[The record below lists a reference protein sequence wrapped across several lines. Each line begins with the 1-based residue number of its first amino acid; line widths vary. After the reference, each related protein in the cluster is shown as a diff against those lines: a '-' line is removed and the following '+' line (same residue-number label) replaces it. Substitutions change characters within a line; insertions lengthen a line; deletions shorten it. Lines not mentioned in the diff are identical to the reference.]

1 MSQENKKIAIQE
13 TYGPRFQYC
22 WGCGPKNEDGLHMK
36 SYPSESGDEC
46 ICTVR
51 PDKMYTGGVPKNLF
65 GGMIAMIFDCHGTAS
80 AAYFA
85 HINNGLEFDENT
97 LIGRFITARLEV
109 DFKKPT
115 PMNEEIEVIAKLE
128 EIGERKAIINM
139 EMLAKGE
146 IRAKAKM
153 VAVKVKDNM

>member
-51 PDKMYTGGVPKNLF
+51 PDKMYTGGVPK
-65 GGMIAMIFDCHGTAS
+65 IFWWNDCYDFRLS
-80 AAYFA
+80 W
-85 HINNGLEFDENT
+85 N
-97 LIGRFITARLEV
+97 RFSRLV
-109 DFKKPT
+109 
-115 PMNEEIEVIAKLE
+115 
-128 EIGERKAIINM
+128 
-139 EMLAKGE
+139 
-146 IRAKAKM
+146 
-153 VAVKVKDNM
+153 